1 MNQTWENG
9 KKTNFRSN
17 FGSFDWIVSLL
28 DFRNCCKLSLRAIS
42 RKTNSLTSKNGE
54 KNHVGHDLGQLG
66 GHENFYS
73 KMWLRQ
79 SLDIMVSYHYV
90 QYQKKTNDPILRKLS
105 DGQTYE
111 QTDGRTDGRKNI
123 RMDRQTGSR
132 TRVISLDT
140 DRLTSSVQQHFFA
153 WWEIFSQKEIISCC
167 CT

>member
-1 MNQTWENG
+1 
-9 KKTNFRSN
+9 
-17 FGSFDWIVSLL
+17 
-28 DFRNCCKLSLRAIS
+28 
-42 RKTNSLTSKNGE
+42 
-54 KNHVGHDLGQLG
+54 
-66 GHENFYS
+66 
-73 KMWLRQ
+73 
-79 SLDIMVSYHYV
+79 MVSYHYV

-153 WWEIFSQKEIISCC
+153 W
-167 CT
+167 